1 MRFLGDS
8 LFAKHVSFPLYYKE
22 RYVEKEASCMKA
34 VFRWAAPQDASAIA
48 GKDLHSS

>member
-1 MRFLGDS
+1 MRFLGGIPS
-8 LFAKHVSFPLYYKE
+8 LPSFPLYYEE
-22 RYVEKEASCMKA
+22 RHVEKEASCMKA